1 MATNEKSITVTRVI
15 DHSTQEIF
23 DVLTLPENHEQF
35 DGSDMVR
42 AAEKSQ
48 RIMGVGDVFVMNMFS
63 EPMGGDYQM
72 HNHVTAYDANKMVGW
87 QPAQADNPK
96 EPGGWEW
103 LYELNAVGP
112 DSTEVTLTYDWS
124 KVDDPKLLPLFPVVS
139 EEQLDESLNR
149 LAAAVSSR

>member
-1 MATNEKSITVTRVI
+1 MRTRW
-15 DHSTQEIF
+15 SA
-23 DVLTLPENHEQF
+23 
-35 DGSDMVR
+35 GSC
-42 AAEKSQ
+42 
-48 RIMGVGDVFVMNMFS
+48 
-63 EPMGGDYQM
+63 
-72 HNHVTAYDANKMVGW
+72 
-87 QPAQADNPK
+87 QADNPK

>member
-87 QPAQADNPK
+87 QLPRQTTPRSR
-96 EPGGWEW
+96 
-103 LYELNAVGP
+103 AVGNG
-112 DSTEVTLTYDWS
+112 ST
-124 KVDDPKLLPLFPVVS
+124 
-139 EEQLDESLNR
+139 
-149 LAAAVSSR
+149 SSMPSAPIPPR

>member
-1 MATNEKSITVTRVI
+1 MRRRVVGAVVI
-15 DHSTQEIF
+15 
-23 DVLTLPENHEQF
+23 
-35 DGSDMVR
+35 
-42 AAEKSQ
+42 
-48 RIMGVGDVFVMNMFS
+48 GVVAVPLS
-63 EPMGGDYQM
+63 
-72 HNHVTAYDANKMVGW
+72 AL
-87 QPAQADNPK
+87 PAQADDPK

-103 LYELNAVGP
+103 LYELNAAGP